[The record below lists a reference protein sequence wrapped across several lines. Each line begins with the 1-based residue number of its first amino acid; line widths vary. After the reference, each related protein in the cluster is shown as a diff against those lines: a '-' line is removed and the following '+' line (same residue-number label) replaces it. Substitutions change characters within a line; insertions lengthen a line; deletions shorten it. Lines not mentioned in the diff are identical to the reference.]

1 MIVNV
6 PFRVLTLAI
15 ALAALQPVAAQ
26 AADPIGK
33 VIFQSGG
40 AFIVDAAG
48 KQRAASKGD
57 LIMPGERLVTGDNAL
72 TQVKMRDGS
81 FVGLRPG
88 TDLKFQE
95 MRLAGKD
102 AGQDVALASGS
113 IRVLNLPGEGT
124 LKPVPVNV
132 QAGDARIVLRGADME
147 SSVKRDR
154 AAGVETITRLN
165 HGVGTLS
172 NGLKTL
178 DLPVNG
184 VRSATKERI
193 MDAPITALPPVD
205 LRPSA
210 DAGSLKT
217 VFPASLSTQGG
228 LLKTDL
234 PKTDLAMLSAD
245 LRGTGDLAMNAG
257 LKNVITMVPSALG
270 GLTSST
276 PVADIV
282 VPPRALA
289 ITTNPT
295 TGLLDLAVTGTPGK
309 AEMLPTSSL
318 PTGGPSLTDT
328 IDKIVK
334 LPTSTVPIIDPS
346 KVNLPVRLF

>member
-1 MIVNV
+1 MNT
-6 PFRVLTLAI
+6 PLRSLTLTI
-15 ALAALQPVAAQ
+15 ALAIGVPFAAL
-26 AADPIGK
+26 AADPVGK

-40 AFIVDAAG
+40 AMIVDAAG
-48 KQRAASKGD
+48 KQRPASKGD

-102 AGQDVALASGS
+102 AGQDVALTSGS
-113 IRVLNLPGEGT
+113 IRVLNLPGDGT

-184 VRSATKERI
+184 VSSATKERI
-193 MDAPITALPPVD
+193 VDAPITALPPID
-205 LRPSA
+205 LRPLA
-210 DAGSLKT
+210 NAGSLKT
-217 VFPASLSTQGG
+217 VLPASLSTQGG

-234 PKTDLAMLSAD
+234 PKTDIAVLAPD
-245 LRGTGDLAMNAG
+245 LR
-257 LKNVITMVPSALG
+257 G
-270 GLTSST
+270 GLTSKT

-282 VPPRALA
+282 VPPRSLA

-318 PTGGPSLTDT
+318 STGGPSLTDT

>member
-1 MIVNV
+1 MNT
-6 PFRVLTLAI
+6 PLRSLTLII
-15 ALAALQPVAAQ
+15 ALTIGLPCAAN
-26 AADPIGK
+26 AADPVGK

-40 AFIVDAAG
+40 ATIVDAAG
-48 KQRAASKGD
+48 KQRPANKGD
-57 LIMPGERLVTGDNAL
+57 LIMPGERLVTGGNAL

-113 IRVLNLPGEGT
+113 IRVLNLPGEGA

-154 AAGVETITRLN
+154 TTGVETITRLN

-172 NGLKTL
+172 NGVKTL

-184 VRSATKERI
+184 VSSATKERI
-193 MDAPITALPPVD
+193 VDAPITALPPVD
-205 LRPSA
+205 LRPLA

-217 VFPASLSTQGG
+217 VLPASLGNQTG
-228 LLKTDL
+228 L
-234 PKTDLAMLSAD
+234 PKTDLAMLPTD
-245 LRGTGDLAMNAG
+245 LRGSGDLAVNSS
-257 LKNVITMVPSALG
+257 LKNVITTMPSALS
-270 GLTSST
+270 GLTSTT
-276 PVADIV
+276 PTVDVV
-282 VPPRALA
+282 VPPRSLA

-309 AEMLPTSSL
+309 AEMLPTSTL

-334 LPTSTVPIIDPS
+334 LPTSTVPIIDAS
-346 KVNLPVRLF
+346 KVKLPVRVF

>member
-1 MIVNV
+1 MNT
-6 PFRVLTLAI
+6 PLRSLTLTI
-15 ALAALQPVAAQ
+15 ALAIGVPFAAL
-26 AADPIGK
+26 AADPVGK

-40 AFIVDAAG
+40 AMIVDAAG
-48 KQRAASKGD
+48 KQRPASKGD
-57 LIMPGERLVTGDNAL
+57 LIMPGERLVTGANAL

-102 AGQDVALASGS
+102 AGQDVALTSGS
-113 IRVLNLPGEGT
+113 IRVLNLPGDGT

-184 VRSATKERI
+184 VSSATKERI
-193 MDAPITALPPVD
+193 VDAPITALPPID
-205 LRPSA
+205 LRPLA

-217 VFPASLSTQGG
+217 VLPVSLSTQGG
-228 LLKTDL
+228 LPKTDL
-234 PKTDLAMLSAD
+234 PKTDLAMLPPD
-245 LRGTGDLAMNAG
+245 LRSL
-257 LKNVITMVPSALG
+257 PSI
-270 GLTSST
+270 T

-282 VPPRALA
+282 VPPRSLA

-295 TGLLDLAVTGTPGK
+295 TGLRDLAVTGTPGK
-309 AEMLPTSSL
+309 AEILPTSTL

-328 IDKIVK
+328 IDKLVK

-346 KVNLPVRLF
+346 LVRLPVRVF